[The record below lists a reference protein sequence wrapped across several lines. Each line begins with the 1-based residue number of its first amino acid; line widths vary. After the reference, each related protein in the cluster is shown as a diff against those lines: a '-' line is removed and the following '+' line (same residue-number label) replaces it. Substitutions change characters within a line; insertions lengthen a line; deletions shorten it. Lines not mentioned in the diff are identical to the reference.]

1 MDKLII
7 LLFLPF
13 LIWSCQDASSEVLGN
28 ASAQLSNAKPQAA
41 AIKTPERDFKLGDYW
56 YQGKAELSRYELK
69 QNRYDALHP
78 GEAVTI
84 FVTEDFL
91 TDKQVKNDQYTSQNS
106 TPILKLNMVKRF
118 TTGLYDY
125 SMMTSVFTPTKLKKI
140 PQTLKVS
147 FSSQDWCGH
156 AYMQLNY
163 GDGAYKSTLHSYF
176 EGEADKVTD
185 FDYALLEDEIMS
197 RIRMNPE
204 MLPLGKMQLLPS
216 AATLRLLHL
225 PAQAVEVSASMD
237 AYTGTDIEGENLKAY
252 TITFPGLKRTLEIV
266 FQSEEPYIIEGWTD
280 AYPSMFDKKVRKTV
294 AQRKETIM
302 SPYWQKN
309 SPEDAEMRAKLG
321 L

>member
-13 LIWSCQDASSEVLGN
+13 LIWSCQDTSSEALEN
-28 ASAQLSNAKPQAA
+28 AEGQLNMATPQTAA
-41 AIKTPERDFKLGDYW
+41 MKTPEKDFKLGDYW

-91 TDKQVKNDQYTSQNS
+91 TDKQVKNDQYTSKNS

-125 SMMTSVFTPTKLKKI
+125 SMMTSVFTPTKLKEV

-163 GDGAYKSTLHSYF
+163 EDGAYKSTLHSYF
-176 EGEADKVTD
+176 ESEADRVTN
-185 FDYALLEDEIMS
+185 FDYVLLEDEMMN
-197 RIRMNPE
+197 RIRMNPD

-216 AATLRLLHL
+216 TTILRLLHL
-225 PAQAVEVSASMD
+225 PAQAVEASASMSTY
-237 AYTGTDIEGENLKAY
+237 AGTDIEGENLKVY
-252 TITFPGLKRTLEIV
+252 TITFPRLKRTLEIV

-280 AYPSMFDKKVRKTV
+280 AYPSMFDKKIRKTV

>member
-7 LLFLPF
+7 LLFLP
-13 LIWSCQDASSEVLGN
+13 LMIWSCQDASSELLDN
-28 ASAQLSNAKPQAA
+28 AGTQLSQAKPQAT
-41 AIKTPERDFKLGDYW
+41 AIKTPEKDFKLGDYW

-69 QNRYDALHP
+69 QNRYNALHP
-78 GEAVTI
+78 GEVVTI

-91 TDKQVKNDQYTSQNS
+91 TDKQVKNDRYTSQNS

-125 SMMTSVFTPTKLKKI
+125 SMMTSVFTPTKLKEI

-163 GDGAYKSTLHSYF
+163 KDGAYKNTLHSYF
-176 EGEADKVTD
+176 EGEADKVTN
-185 FDYALLEDEIMS
+185 FDYVLLEDEMMN
-197 RIRMNPE
+197 RIRMNPD

-216 AATLRLLHL
+216 ASTLRLLHL
-225 PAQAVEVSASMD
+225 PAQAVEASASMNT
-237 AYTGTDIEGENLKAY
+237 YTGTDIEGEHLKVY
-252 TITFPGLKRTLEIV
+252 TISFPDLKRTLEIV
-266 FQSEEPYIIEGWTD
+266 FQSEEPYIIEGWID
-280 AYPSMFDKKVRKTV
+280 AYPSMFDKQIRKTV